1 MNTAPPALSQS
12 LLAAASAIAGVESG
26 QSLTEALSEL
36 PSSVRPSAQALSFF
50 AMRNWG
56 LAMGLRHT
64 LVEREPPSATLN
76 ALVGLSLLL
85 LETSIRAGEKT
96 PEPGTP
102 VYAAHTLVD
111 QAVAAT
117 QLQRSTAAFKGLVN
131 AVLRRFQRERQAVLA
146 DTADAPEVRFNHAR
160 WWVDALH
167 KAYPDQWERLL
178 DAANAHPPLT
188 LRVNIRA
195 SSREEVMQ
203 AFAKEQIG
211 AKSFGEAGI
220 VLDVP
225 RPVTSLPGYAQG
237 WWSVQ
242 DAGAQLAAPLLV
254 VQDGMRVLDA
264 CAAPGGKT
272 AHLLELADIELTA
285 LDVDPARMARVEQNL
300 ERLRLLSPK
309 VKLVAE
315 SATRAH
321 LWWDGKPF
329 DAVLADLPCTASGIV
344 SRHPDIRWLR
354 RESDVQQTAK
364 LQREILDAL
373 WSVVAPGGKLLMA
386 TCSIF
391 PQEGEIQAESFSK
404 RHVQAQRLPA
414 PGQLLPSRPDA
425 EHPAGHDGFFYAL
438 FTRRS

>member
-1 MNTAPPALSQS
+1 MNTPAPALSHS

-26 QSLTEALSEL
+26 QSLTEALAAL
-36 PSSVRPSAQALSFF
+36 PSAVRPSAQALSFF

-64 LVEREPPSATLN
+64 LVEREPPNATLN

-85 LETSIRAGEKT
+85 LETSIRAAEKV

-111 QAVAAT
+111 QAVQAT
-117 QLQRSTAAFKGLVN
+117 QLQRSTASFKGLVN
-131 AVLRRFQRERQAVLA
+131 AVLRRFQRERAAVLA
-146 DTADAPEVRFNHAR
+146 DTADAPEVRFNHSR
-160 WWVDALH
+160 WWVDALR
-167 KAYPDQWERLL
+167 KAYPEQWERLL
-178 DAANAHPPLT
+178 DAANSHPPLT

-195 SSREEVMQ
+195 TTCEAVLE
-203 AFAKEQIG
+203 AFAQEQIR
-211 AKSFGEAGI
+211 ATPFGEAGI

-225 RPVTSLPGYAQG
+225 RPVTTLPGYAQG

-242 DAGAQLAAPLLV
+242 DAGAQLAAPLLEV
-254 VQDGMRVLDA
+254 RDGMRVLDA

-285 LDVDPARMARVEQNL
+285 LDVDPVRMKRVEQNL
-300 ERLRLLSPK
+300 ERLKLLTSK
-309 VKLVAE
+309 VRLVAE

-329 DAVLADLPCTASGIV
+329 EAVLADLPCTASGIV

-391 PQEGEIQAESFSK
+391 PQEGEMQAELFAK
-404 RHVQAQRLPA
+404 RACASPA
-414 PGQLLPSRPDA
+414 LACPWTVIAVSP
-425 EHPAGHDGFFYAL
+425 
-438 FTRRS
+438 

>member
-1 MNTAPPALSQS
+1 MNTPAPALSHS

-26 QSLTEALSEL
+26 QSLTEALAAL
-36 PSSVRPSAQALSFF
+36 PSAVRPSAQALSFF

-56 LAMGLRHT
+56 QAMGLRHT
-64 LVEREPPSATLN
+64 LLEREPPNATLN

-85 LETSIRAGEKT
+85 LETSIRAEDKV

-111 QAVAAT
+111 QAVQAT
-117 QLQRSTAAFKGLVN
+117 QLQRATTSFKGLVN
-131 AVLRRFQRERQAVLA
+131 AVLRRFQRERAAVLA
-146 DTADAPEVRFNHAR
+146 DTADAPEVRFNHSR
-160 WWVDALH
+160 WWVDALR
-167 KAYPDQWERLL
+167 KAYPEQWEQLL
-178 DAANAHPPLT
+178 DAANSHPPLT

-195 SSREEVMQ
+195 IAREAVLE
-203 AFAKEQIG
+203 AFAQEQIR
-211 AKSFGEAGI
+211 ATPFGEVGI

-225 RPVTSLPGYAQG
+225 RPVTTLPGYAQG

-242 DAGAQLAAPLLV
+242 DAGAQLAAPLLEV
-254 VQDGMRVLDA
+254 RDGMRVLDA

-272 AHLLELADIELTA
+272 AHLLELADVELTA
-285 LDVDPARMARVEQNL
+285 LDVDPSRMKRVEQNL
-300 ERLRLLSPK
+300 ERLKLLTPK
-309 VKLVAE
+309 VRLVAE

-373 WSVVAPGGKLLMA
+373 WSVVAPSGKLLMA

-391 PQEGEIQAESFSK
+391 PQEGEMQAELFAK
-404 RHVQAQRLPA
+404 RHAQAQRLPA

-425 EHPAGHDGFFYAL
+425 RHPAGHDGFFYAL
-438 FTRRS
+438 FTRRT